1 MSLTASKKIDTNVME
16 LEINVPAEE
25 FKAAVD
31 RSYRKNAPSI
41 TIPGFRKGKAPR
53 HMIEKMYGEGVF
65 FEDAVNELYPAA
77 YEAAA
82 KEAGITPV
90 DRADI
95 EILEVSKDGFTFK
108 ATVTVK
114 PEVEVENYKGIEAEK
129 AEYTVTDEDVDA
141 EIGKLQRRA
150 GAMIAVEDRPAQ
162 MGDNVVFDFEGFID
176 GVAFEGGKGEEFPLT
191 LGSNQFIP
199 GFEEQIAGH
208 NVGEEFDVN
217 VSFPENYHVDE
228 LKGKPAVFKCKIH
241 QIKAIE
247 LPELDDEFAKDVSEF
262 ETLDALK
269 ADLKSKLQEKKDLE
283 ANDEFE
289 NKLVDAVVA
298 GLKGEIPACMY
309 ERKIDEMVSDFAY
322 RLQMQG
328 LNLETYMQYT
338 GSTIESFRE
347 TFKEQAERQV
357 KTRLALEKIA
367 ELENLTATEEEMEE
381 QFKKAAE
388 VYSMEL
394 EKIKELLPAE
404 EIAKDIAVNKAI
416 DFVRDNAVA
425 PKAKKKTTRKSTS
438 KKAKAEET
446 KSEETAE

>member
-1 MSLTASKKIDTNVME
+1 MSLTASKKIDTNLME
-16 LEINVPAEE
+16 LEISVPAEE

-65 FEDAVNELYPAA
+65 FEDAVNELYPSA

-95 EILEVSKDGFTFK
+95 EILEVGKDGFSFK

-114 PEVEVENYKGIEAEK
+114 PEVEVEGYKGIEAEK
-129 AEYTVTDEDVDA
+129 VEYTVTDEDVDA
-141 EIGKLQRRA
+141 EIAKLQKRA
-150 GAMIAVEDRPAQ
+150 GTTISVEDRPAQ

-176 GVAFEGGKGEEFPLT
+176 GIAFEGGKGEEFPLT

-208 NVGEEFDVN
+208 AIGEDFDVN

-241 QIKAIE
+241 QIKAVE

-262 ETLDALK
+262 ETLEALK

-289 NKLVDAVVA
+289 NKLVDAVIA
-298 GLKGEIPACMY
+298 GMKADIPACMY
-309 ERKIDEMVSDFAY
+309 ERKIDEMVQDFAY

-338 GSTIESFRE
+338 GSTVESFRE
-347 TFKEQAERQV
+347 TFKEQAEHQV
-357 KTRLALEKIA
+357 KVRLALEKIA
-367 ELENLTATEEEMEE
+367 ELENLTATEEDLEE

-388 VYSMEL
+388 VYGMEL
-394 EKIKELLPAE
+394 EKIKELLPAD
-404 EIAKDIAVNKAI
+404 EISKDIAVNKAI
-416 DFVRDNAVA
+416 DFVRENAVA
-425 PKAKKKTTRKSTS
+425 PKAKKKTTRKSTA
-438 KKAKAEET
+438 KKAKVEEEAAE
-446 KSEETAE
+446 

>member
-1 MSLTASKKIDTNVME
+1 MSLTASKKIDTNLME
-16 LEINVPAEE
+16 LEISVPAEE

-65 FEDAVNELYPAA
+65 FEDAVNELYPSA

-95 EILEVSKDGFTFK
+95 EILEVGKDGFSFK

-114 PEVEVENYKGIEAEK
+114 PEVEVEGYKGIEAEK
-129 AEYTVTDEDVDA
+129 VEYTVTDEDVDA
-141 EIGKLQRRA
+141 EIAKLQKRA
-150 GAMIAVEDRPAQ
+150 GTTISVEDRPAQ

-208 NVGEEFDVN
+208 AIGEDFDVN

-241 QIKAIE
+241 QIKAVE

-262 ETLDALK
+262 ETLEALK

-289 NKLVDAVVA
+289 NKLVDAVIVGMKA
-298 GLKGEIPACMY
+298 DIPACMY
-309 ERKIDEMVSDFAY
+309 ERKIDEMVQDFAY

-338 GSTIESFRE
+338 GSTVESFRE
-347 TFKEQAERQV
+347 TFKEQAEHQV
-357 KTRLALEKIA
+357 KVRLALEKIA
-367 ELENLTATEEEMEE
+367 ELENLTATEEDLEE

-388 VYSMEL
+388 VYGMEL
-394 EKIKELLPAE
+394 EKIKELLPAD
-404 EIAKDIAVNKAI
+404 EISKDIAVNKAI
-416 DFVRDNAVA
+416 DFVRENAVA
-425 PKAKKKTTRKSTS
+425 PKAKKKTTRKSTA
-438 KKAKAEET
+438 KKAKVEEEAAE
-446 KSEETAE
+446 

>member
-1 MSLTASKKIDTNVME
+1 MSLTASKKIDTNLME
-16 LEINVPAEE
+16 LEISVPAEE

-65 FEDAVNELYPAA
+65 FEDAVNELYPSA

-95 EILEVSKDGFTFK
+95 EILEVGKDGFSFK

-114 PEVEVENYKGIEAEK
+114 PEVEVEGYKGIEAEK
-129 AEYTVTDEDVDA
+129 VEYTVTDEDVDA
-141 EIGKLQRRA
+141 EIAKLQKRA
-150 GAMIAVEDRPAQ
+150 GTTISVEDRPAQ

-208 NVGEEFDVN
+208 AIGEDFDVN

-241 QIKAIE
+241 QIKAVE

-262 ETLDALK
+262 ETLEALK

-289 NKLVDAVVA
+289 NKLVDAVIA
-298 GLKGEIPACMY
+298 GMKADIPACMY
-309 ERKIDEMVSDFAY
+309 ERKIDEMVQDFAY

-338 GSTIESFRE
+338 GSTVESFRE
-347 TFKEQAERQV
+347 TFKEQA
-357 KTRLALEKIA
+357 
-367 ELENLTATEEEMEE
+367 ATEEDLEE

-388 VYSMEL
+388 VYGMEL
-394 EKIKELLPAE
+394 EKIKELLPAD
-404 EIAKDIAVNKAI
+404 EISKDIAVNKAI
-416 DFVRDNAVA
+416 DFVRENAVA
-425 PKAKKKTTRKSTS
+425 PKAKKKTTRKSTA
-438 KKAKAEET
+438 KKAKVEEEAAE
-446 KSEETAE
+446 

>member
-1 MSLTASKKIDTNVME
+1 MSLTASKKIDTNLME
-16 LEINVPAEE
+16 LEISVPAEE

-65 FEDAVNELYPAA
+65 FEDAVNELYPSA

-95 EILEVSKDGFTFK
+95 EILEVGKDGFSFK

-114 PEVEVENYKGIEAEK
+114 PEVEVEGYKGIEAEK
-129 AEYTVTDEDVDA
+129 VEYTVTDEDVDA
-141 EIGKLQRRA
+141 EIAKLQKRA
-150 GAMIAVEDRPAQ
+150 GTTISVEDRPAQ

-208 NVGEEFDVN
+208 AIGEDFDVN

-241 QIKAIE
+241 QIKAVE

-262 ETLDALK
+262 ETLEALK

-289 NKLVDAVVA
+289 NKLVDAVIA
-298 GLKGEIPACMY
+298 GMKADIPACMY
-309 ERKIDEMVSDFAY
+309 ERKIDEMVQDFAY

-338 GSTIESFRE
+338 GSTVESFRE
-347 TFKEQAERQV
+347 TFKEQAEHQV
-357 KTRLALEKIA
+357 KVRLALEKIA
-367 ELENLTATEEEMEE
+367 ELENLTATEEDLEE
-381 QFKKAAE
+381 QCKKAAE
-388 VYSMEL
+388 VYGMEL
-394 EKIKELLPAE
+394 EKIKELLPAD
-404 EIAKDIAVNKAI
+404 EISKDIAVNKAI
-416 DFVRDNAVA
+416 DFVRENAVA
-425 PKAKKKTTRKSTS
+425 PKAKKKTTRKSTA
-438 KKAKAEET
+438 KKAKVEEEAAE
-446 KSEETAE
+446 

>member
-1 MSLTASKKIDTNVME
+1 MSLTASKKIDTNLME

-65 FEDAVNELYPAA
+65 FEDAVNELYPSA

-95 EILEVSKDGFTFK
+95 EILEVGKDGFSFK

-114 PEVEVENYKGIEAEK
+114 PEVEVEGYKGIEAEK
-129 AEYTVTDEDVDA
+129 VEYTVTDEDVDA
-141 EIGKLQRRA
+141 EIAKLQKRA
-150 GAMIAVEDRPAQ
+150 GTTISVEDRPAQ

-208 NVGEEFDVN
+208 AIGEDFDVN

-241 QIKAIE
+241 QIKAVE

-262 ETLDALK
+262 ETLEALK

-289 NKLVDAVVA
+289 NKLVDAVIA
-298 GLKGEIPACMY
+298 GMKADIPSCMY
-309 ERKIDEMVSDFAY
+309 ERKIDEMIQDFAY

-338 GSTIESFRE
+338 GSTVESFRE
-347 TFKEQAERQV
+347 TFKEQAEHQV
-357 KTRLALEKIA
+357 KVRLALEKIA
-367 ELENLTATEEEMEE
+367 ELENLTATEEDLEE

-388 VYSMEL
+388 VYGMEL
-394 EKIKELLPAE
+394 EKIKELLPAD
-404 EIAKDIAVNKAI
+404 EISKDIAVNKAI
-416 DFVRDNAVA
+416 DFVRENAVA
-425 PKAKKKTTRKSTS
+425 PKAKKKTTRKSTA
-438 KKAKAEET
+438 KKAKVEEEAAE
-446 KSEETAE
+446 

>member
-1 MSLTASKKIDTNVME
+1 MSLTASKKIDTNLME
-16 LEINVPAEE
+16 LEISVPAEE

-65 FEDAVNELYPAA
+65 FEDAVNELYPSA

-95 EILEVSKDGFTFK
+95 EILEVGKDGFSFK

-114 PEVEVENYKGIEAEK
+114 PEVEVEGYKGIEAEK
-129 AEYTVTDEDVDA
+129 VEYTVTDEDVDA
-141 EIGKLQRRA
+141 EIAKLQKRA
-150 GAMIAVEDRPAQ
+150 GTTISVEDRPAQ

-208 NVGEEFDVN
+208 AIGEDFDVN

-241 QIKAIE
+241 QIKAVE

-262 ETLDALK
+262 ETLEALK

-289 NKLVDAVVA
+289 NKLVDVVIA
-298 GLKGEIPACMY
+298 GMKADIPACMY
-309 ERKIDEMVSDFAY
+309 ERKIDEMVQDFAY

-338 GSTIESFRE
+338 GSTVESFRE
-347 TFKEQAERQV
+347 TFKEQAEHQV
-357 KTRLALEKIA
+357 KVRLALEKIA
-367 ELENLTATEEEMEE
+367 ELENLTATEEDLEE

-388 VYSMEL
+388 VYGMEL
-394 EKIKELLPAE
+394 EKIKELLPAD
-404 EIAKDIAVNKAI
+404 EISKDIAVNKAI
-416 DFVRDNAVA
+416 DFVRENAVA
-425 PKAKKKTTRKSTS
+425 PKAKKKTTRKSTA
-438 KKAKAEET
+438 KKAKVEEEAAE
-446 KSEETAE
+446 

>member
-1 MSLTASKKIDTNVME
+1 MSLTASKKIDTNLME
-16 LEINVPAEE
+16 LEISVPAEE

-65 FEDAVNELYPAA
+65 FEDAVNELYPSA

-95 EILEVSKDGFTFK
+95 EILEVGKDGFSFK

-114 PEVEVENYKGIEAEK
+114 PEVEVEGYKGIEAEK
-129 AEYTVTDEDVDA
+129 VEYTVTDEDVDA
-141 EIGKLQRRA
+141 EIAKLQKRA
-150 GAMIAVEDRPAQ
+150 GTTISVEDRPAQ

-208 NVGEEFDVN
+208 AIGEDFDVN

-241 QIKAIE
+241 QIKAVE

-262 ETLDALK
+262 ETLEALK

-289 NKLVDAVVA
+289 NKLVDAVIA
-298 GLKGEIPACMY
+298 GMKADIPACMY
-309 ERKIDEMVSDFAY
+309 ERKIDEMVQDFAY

-338 GSTIESFRE
+338 GSTVESFRE
-347 TFKEQAERQV
+347 TFKEQAEHQV
-357 KTRLALEKIA
+357 KVRLALEKIA
-367 ELENLTATEEEMEE
+367 ELENLTATEEDLEE

-388 VYSMEL
+388 VYGVEL
-394 EKIKELLPAE
+394 EKIKELLPAD
-404 EIAKDIAVNKAI
+404 EISKDIAGNKAI
-416 DFVRDNAVA
+416 DFVRENAVA
-425 PKAKKKTTRKSTS
+425 PKAKKKTTRKSTA
-438 KKAKAEET
+438 KKAKVEEEAAE
-446 KSEETAE
+446 

>member
-1 MSLTASKKIDTNVME
+1 ME
-16 LEINVPAEE
+16 LEISVPAEE

-65 FEDAVNELYPAA
+65 FEDAVNELYPSA

-95 EILEVSKDGFTFK
+95 EILEVGKDGFSFK

-114 PEVEVENYKGIEAEK
+114 PEVEVEGYKGIEAEK
-129 AEYTVTDEDVDA
+129 VEYTVTDEDVDA
-141 EIGKLQRRA
+141 EIAKLQKRA
-150 GAMIAVEDRPAQ
+150 GTTISVEDRPAQ

-208 NVGEEFDVN
+208 AIGEDFDVN

-241 QIKAIE
+241 QIKAVE

-262 ETLDALK
+262 ETLEALK

-289 NKLVDAVVA
+289 NKLVDAVIA
-298 GLKGEIPACMY
+298 GMKADIPACMY
-309 ERKIDEMVSDFAY
+309 ERKIDEMVQDFAY

-338 GSTIESFRE
+338 GSTVESFRE
-347 TFKEQAERQV
+347 TFKEQAEHQV
-357 KTRLALEKIA
+357 KVRLALEKIA
-367 ELENLTATEEEMEE
+367 ELENLTATEEDLEE

-388 VYSMEL
+388 VYGMEL
-394 EKIKELLPAE
+394 EKIKELLPAD
-404 EIAKDIAVNKAI
+404 EISKDIAVNKAI
-416 DFVRDNAVA
+416 DFVRENAVA
-425 PKAKKKTTRKSTS
+425 PKAKKKTTRKSTA
-438 KKAKAEET
+438 KKAKVEEEAAE
-446 KSEETAE
+446 

>member
-1 MSLTASKKIDTNVME
+1 MSLTASKKIDTNLME
-16 LEINVPAEE
+16 LEISVPAEE

-31 RSYRKNAPSI
+31 RAYRKNAPSI

-65 FEDAVNELYPAA
+65 FEDAVNELYPSA

-95 EILEVSKDGFTFK
+95 EILEVGKDGFSFK

-114 PEVEVENYKGIEAEK
+114 PEVEVEGYKGIEAEK

-141 EIGKLQRRA
+141 EIAKLQRRA
-150 GAMIAVEDRPAQ
+150 GTTISVEDRPAQ

-208 NVGEEFDVN
+208 AIGEDFEVN

-241 QIKAIE
+241 QIKAVE

-262 ETLDALK
+262 ETLDALE
-269 ADLKSKLQEKKDLE
+269 ADLRAKLQEAKDQQ

-289 NKLVDAVVA
+289 NKLVDAVIA
-298 GLKGEIPACMY
+298 GMKAEIPACMY

-347 TFKEQAERQV
+347 TFKEQAEHQV
-357 KTRLALEKIA
+357 KIRLALEKIA
-367 ELENLTATEEEMEE
+367 ELENLAATEEELEE

-388 VYSMEL
+388 VYGMEL
-394 EKIKELLPAE
+394 EKIKEALPAE
-404 EIAKDIAVNKAI
+404 EIGKDIAVNKAI

-425 PKAKKKTTRKSTS
+425 PKAKKKTTRKSTA
-438 KKAKAEET
+438 KKAKTEEEAAE
-446 KSEETAE
+446 

>member
-1 MSLTASKKIDTNVME
+1 MSLTASKKIDTNRME
-16 LEINVPAEE
+16 LEISVPAEE

-65 FEDAVNELYPAA
+65 FEDAVNELYPSA

-95 EILEVSKDGFTFK
+95 EILEVGKDGFSFK

-114 PEVEVENYKGIEAEK
+114 PEVEVEGYKGIEAEK
-129 AEYTVTDEDVDA
+129 VEYTVTDEDVDA
-141 EIGKLQRRA
+141 EIAKLQKRA
-150 GAMIAVEDRPAQ
+150 GTTISVEDRPAQ

-208 NVGEEFDVN
+208 AIGEDFDVN

-241 QIKAIE
+241 QIKAVE

-262 ETLDALK
+262 ETLEALK

-289 NKLVDAVVA
+289 NKLVDAVIA
-298 GLKGEIPACMY
+298 GMKADIPACMY
-309 ERKIDEMVSDFAY
+309 ERKIDEMVQDFAY

-338 GSTIESFRE
+338 GSTVESFRE
-347 TFKEQAERQV
+347 TFKEQAEHQV
-357 KTRLALEKIA
+357 KVRLALEKIA
-367 ELENLTATEEEMEE
+367 ELENLTATEEDLEE

-388 VYSMEL
+388 VYGMEL
-394 EKIKELLPAE
+394 EKIKELLPAD
-404 EIAKDIAVNKAI
+404 EISKDIAVNKAI
-416 DFVRDNAVA
+416 DFVRENAVA
-425 PKAKKKTTRKSTS
+425 PKAKKKTTRKSTA
-438 KKAKAEET
+438 KKAKVEEEAAE
-446 KSEETAE
+446 

>member
-1 MSLTASKKIDTNVME
+1 MSLTASKKIDTNLME
-16 LEINVPAEE
+16 LEISVPAEE

-65 FEDAVNELYPAA
+65 FEDAVNELYPSA

-95 EILEVSKDGFTFK
+95 EILEVGKDGFSFK

-114 PEVEVENYKGIEAEK
+114 PEVEVEGYKCIEAEK
-129 AEYTVTDEDVDA
+129 VEYTVTDEDVDA
-141 EIGKLQRRA
+141 EIAKLQKRA
-150 GAMIAVEDRPAQ
+150 GTTISVEDRPAQ

-208 NVGEEFDVN
+208 AIGEDFDVN

-241 QIKAIE
+241 QIKAVE

-262 ETLDALK
+262 ATLEALK

-289 NKLVDAVVA
+289 NKLVDAVIA
-298 GLKGEIPACMY
+298 GMKADIPACMY
-309 ERKIDEMVSDFAY
+309 ERKIDEMIQDFAY

-338 GSTIESFRE
+338 GSTVESFRE
-347 TFKEQAERQV
+347 TFKEQAEHQV
-357 KTRLALEKIA
+357 KVRLALEKIA
-367 ELENLTATEEEMEE
+367 ELENLTATEEDLEE

-388 VYSMEL
+388 VYGMEL
-394 EKIKELLPAE
+394 EKIKELLPAD
-404 EIAKDIAVNKAI
+404 EISKDIAVNKAI
-416 DFVRDNAVA
+416 DFVRENAVA
-425 PKAKKKTTRKSTS
+425 PKAKKKTTRKSTA
-438 KKAKAEET
+438 KKAKVEEEAAE
-446 KSEETAE
+446 

>member
-1 MSLTASKKIDTNVME
+1 MSLTASKKIDTNLME
-16 LEINVPAEE
+16 LEISVPAEE

-65 FEDAVNELYPAA
+65 FEDAVNELYPSA

-95 EILEVSKDGFTFK
+95 EILEVGKDGFSFK

-114 PEVEVENYKGIEAEK
+114 PEVEVEGYKGIEAEK
-129 AEYTVTDEDVDA
+129 VEYTVTDEDVDA
-141 EIGKLQRRA
+141 EIAKLQKRA
-150 GAMIAVEDRPAQ
+150 GTTISVEDRPAQ

-208 NVGEEFDVN
+208 AIGEDFDVN

-241 QIKAIE
+241 QIKAVE

-262 ETLDALK
+262 ETLEALK

-283 ANDEFE
+283 ANDELE
-289 NKLVDAVVA
+289 NKLVDAVIA
-298 GLKGEIPACMY
+298 GMKADIPACMY
-309 ERKIDEMVSDFAY
+309 ERKIDEMVQDFAY

-338 GSTIESFRE
+338 GSTVESFRE
-347 TFKEQAERQV
+347 TFKEQAEHQV
-357 KTRLALEKIA
+357 KVRLALEKIA
-367 ELENLTATEEEMEE
+367 ELENLTATEEDLEE

-388 VYSMEL
+388 VYGMEL
-394 EKIKELLPAE
+394 EKIKELLPAD
-404 EIAKDIAVNKAI
+404 EISKDIAVNKAI
-416 DFVRDNAVA
+416 DFVRENAVA
-425 PKAKKKTTRKSTS
+425 PKAKKKTTRKSTA
-438 KKAKAEET
+438 KKAKVEEEAAE
-446 KSEETAE
+446 

>member
-1 MSLTASKKIDTNVME
+1 MSLTASKKIDTNLME
-16 LEINVPAEE
+16 LEISVPAEE

-41 TIPGFRKGKAPR
+41 TIPDFRKGKAPR

-65 FEDAVNELYPAA
+65 FEDAVNELYPSA

-95 EILEVSKDGFTFK
+95 EILEVGKDGFSFK

-114 PEVEVENYKGIEAEK
+114 PEVEVEGYKGIEAEK
-129 AEYTVTDEDVDA
+129 VEYTVTDEDVDA
-141 EIGKLQRRA
+141 EIAKLQKRA
-150 GAMIAVEDRPAQ
+150 GTTISVEDRPAQ

-208 NVGEEFDVN
+208 AIGEDFDVN

-241 QIKAIE
+241 QIKAVE

-262 ETLDALK
+262 ETLEALK

-289 NKLVDAVVA
+289 NKLVDAVIA
-298 GLKGEIPACMY
+298 GMKADIPACMY
-309 ERKIDEMVSDFAY
+309 ERKIDEMVQDFAY

-338 GSTIESFRE
+338 GSTVESFRE
-347 TFKEQAERQV
+347 TFKEQAEHQV
-357 KTRLALEKIA
+357 KVRLALEKIA
-367 ELENLTATEEEMEE
+367 ELENLTATEEDLEE

-388 VYSMEL
+388 VYGMEL
-394 EKIKELLPAE
+394 EKIKELLPAD
-404 EIAKDIAVNKAI
+404 EISKDIAVNKAI
-416 DFVRDNAVA
+416 DFVRENAVA
-425 PKAKKKTTRKSTS
+425 PKAKKKTTRKSTA
-438 KKAKAEET
+438 KKAKVEEEAAE
-446 KSEETAE
+446 

>member
-1 MSLTASKKIDTNVME
+1 MSLTASKKIDTNLME

-65 FEDAVNELYPAA
+65 FEDAVNELYPSA

-95 EILEVSKDGFTFK
+95 EILEVGKDGFSFK

-114 PEVEVENYKGIEAEK
+114 PEVEVEGYKGIEAEK
-129 AEYTVTDEDVDA
+129 VEYTVTDEDVDA
-141 EIGKLQRRA
+141 EIAKLQKRA
-150 GAMIAVEDRPAQ
+150 GTTISVEDRPAQ

-208 NVGEEFDVN
+208 AIGEDFDVN

-241 QIKAIE
+241 QIKAVE

-262 ETLDALK
+262 ETLEALK

-289 NKLVDAVVA
+289 NKLVDAVIA
-298 GLKGEIPACMY
+298 GMKADIPACMY
-309 ERKIDEMVSDFAY
+309 ERKIDEMIQDFAY

-338 GSTIESFRE
+338 GSTVESFRE
-347 TFKEQAERQV
+347 TFKEQAEHQV
-357 KTRLALEKIA
+357 KVRLALEKIA
-367 ELENLTATEEEMEE
+367 ELENLTATC
-381 QFKKAAE
+381 A
-388 VYSMEL
+388 
-394 EKIKELLPAE
+394 I
-404 EIAKDIAVNKAI
+404 IGWIIIAVY
-416 DFVRDNAVA
+416 R
-425 PKAKKKTTRKSTS
+425 RKY
-438 KKAKAEET
+438 K
-446 KSEETAE
+446 

>member
-1 MSLTASKKIDTNVME
+1 MSLTASKKIDTNLME
-16 LEINVPAEE
+16 LEISVPAEE

-65 FEDAVNELYPAA
+65 FEDAVNELYPSA

-95 EILEVSKDGFTFK
+95 EILEVGKDGFSFK

-114 PEVEVENYKGIEAEK
+114 PEVEVEGYKCIEAEK
-129 AEYTVTDEDVDA
+129 VEYTVTDEDVDA
-141 EIGKLQRRA
+141 EIAKLQKRA
-150 GAMIAVEDRPAQ
+150 GTTISVEDRPAQ

-208 NVGEEFDVN
+208 AIGEDFDVN

-241 QIKAIE
+241 QIKAVE

-262 ETLDALK
+262 ATLEALK

-289 NKLVDAVVA
+289 NKLVDAVIA
-298 GLKGEIPACMY
+298 GMKADIPACMY
-309 ERKIDEMVSDFAY
+309 ERKIDEMIQDFAY

-338 GSTIESFRE
+338 GSTVESFRE
-347 TFKEQAERQV
+347 TFKEQAEHQV
-357 KTRLALEKIA
+357 KVRLALEKIA
-367 ELENLTATEEEMEE
+367 ELENLTATEEDLEE

-388 VYSMEL
+388 VYGMEL
-394 EKIKELLPAE
+394 EKIKELLPAD
-404 EIAKDIAVNKAI
+404 EISKDIAVNKAI
-416 DFVRDNAVA
+416 DFVRENAVA
-425 PKAKKKTTRKSTS
+425 PKAKKKTTRKSTAKKS
-438 KKAKAEET
+438 KVEEEAAE
-446 KSEETAE
+446 

>member
-1 MSLTASKKIDTNVME
+1 MSLTASKKIDTNLME
-16 LEINVPAEE
+16 LEISVPAEE

-65 FEDAVNELYPAA
+65 FEDAVNELYPSA

-95 EILEVSKDGFTFK
+95 EILEVGKDGFSFK

-114 PEVEVENYKGIEAEK
+114 PEVEVEGYKCIEAEK
-129 AEYTVTDEDVDA
+129 VEYTVTDEDVDA
-141 EIGKLQRRA
+141 EIAKLHKRA
-150 GAMIAVEDRPAQ
+150 GTTISVEDRPAQ

-208 NVGEEFDVN
+208 AIGEDFDVN

-241 QIKAIE
+241 QIKAVE

-262 ETLDALK
+262 ATLEALK

-289 NKLVDAVVA
+289 NKLVDAVIA
-298 GLKGEIPACMY
+298 GMKADIPACMY
-309 ERKIDEMVSDFAY
+309 ERKIDEMIQDFAY

-338 GSTIESFRE
+338 GSTVESFRE
-347 TFKEQAERQV
+347 TFKEQAEHQV
-357 KTRLALEKIA
+357 KVRLALEKIA
-367 ELENLTATEEEMEE
+367 ELENLTATEEDLEE

-388 VYSMEL
+388 VYGMEL
-394 EKIKELLPAE
+394 EKIKELLPAD
-404 EIAKDIAVNKAI
+404 EISKDIAVNKAI
-416 DFVRDNAVA
+416 DFVRENAVA
-425 PKAKKKTTRKSTS
+425 PKAKKKTTRKSTA
-438 KKAKAEET
+438 KKAKVEEEAAE
-446 KSEETAE
+446 

>member
-1 MSLTASKKIDTNVME
+1 MSLTASKKIDTNLME
-16 LEINVPAEE
+16 LEISVPAEE

-65 FEDAVNELYPAA
+65 FEDAVNELYPSA

-95 EILEVSKDGFTFK
+95 EILEVGKDGFSFK

-114 PEVEVENYKGIEAEK
+114 PEVEVEGYKGIEAEK
-129 AEYTVTDEDVDA
+129 VEYTVTDEDVDA
-141 EIGKLQRRA
+141 EIAKLQKRA
-150 GAMIAVEDRPAQ
+150 GTTISVEDRPAQ

-208 NVGEEFDVN
+208 AIGEDFDVN

-241 QIKAIE
+241 QIKAVE

-262 ETLDALK
+262 ETLEALK

-289 NKLVDAVVA
+289 NKLVDAVIA
-298 GLKGEIPACMY
+298 GMKADIPACMY
-309 ERKIDEMVSDFAY
+309 ERKIDEMVQDFAY

-338 GSTIESFRE
+338 GSTVESFRE
-347 TFKEQAERQV
+347 TFKEQAEHQV
-357 KTRLALEKIA
+357 KVRLALEKIA
-367 ELENLTATEEEMEE
+367 ELENLTATEEDLEE

-388 VYSMEL
+388 VYGMEL
-394 EKIKELLPAE
+394 EKIKELLPAD
-404 EIAKDIAVNKAI
+404 EISKDIAVNKAI
-416 DFVRDNAVA
+416 DFVRENAVA
-425 PKAKKKTTRKSTS
+425 PKAKKKTTRKSTA
-438 KKAKAEET
+438 KKAKVEEEAAE
-446 KSEETAE
+446 

>member
-1 MSLTASKKIDTNVME
+1 MSLTASKKIDTNLME
-16 LEINVPAEE
+16 LEISVPAEE
-25 FKAAVD
+25 LKAAVD

-65 FEDAVNELYPAA
+65 FEDAVNELYPSA

-95 EILEVSKDGFTFK
+95 EILEVGKDGFSFK

-114 PEVEVENYKGIEAEK
+114 PEVEVEGYKGIEAEK
-129 AEYTVTDEDVDA
+129 VEYTVTDEDVDA
-141 EIGKLQRRA
+141 EIAKLQKRA
-150 GAMIAVEDRPAQ
+150 GTTISVEDRPAQ

-208 NVGEEFDVN
+208 AIGEDFDVN

-241 QIKAIE
+241 QIKAVE

-262 ETLDALK
+262 ETLEALK

-289 NKLVDAVVA
+289 NKLVDAVIA
-298 GLKGEIPACMY
+298 GMKADIPACMY
-309 ERKIDEMVSDFAY
+309 ERKIDEMVQDFAY

-338 GSTIESFRE
+338 GSTVESFRE
-347 TFKEQAERQV
+347 TFKEQAEHQV
-357 KTRLALEKIA
+357 KVRLALEKIA
-367 ELENLTATEEEMEE
+367 ELENLTATEEDLEE

-388 VYSMEL
+388 VYGMEL
-394 EKIKELLPAE
+394 EKIKELLPAD
-404 EIAKDIAVNKAI
+404 EISKDIAVNKAI
-416 DFVRDNAVA
+416 DFVRENAVA
-425 PKAKKKTTRKSTS
+425 PKAKKKTTRKSTA
-438 KKAKAEET
+438 KKAKVEEEAAE
-446 KSEETAE
+446 

>member
-1 MSLTASKKIDTNVME
+1 MSLTASKKIDTNLME

-65 FEDAVNELYPAA
+65 FEDAVNELYPSA

-95 EILEVSKDGFTFK
+95 EILEVGKDGFSFK

-114 PEVEVENYKGIEAEK
+114 PEVEVEGYKGIEAEK
-129 AEYTVTDEDVDA
+129 VEYTVTDEDVDA
-141 EIGKLQRRA
+141 EIAKLQKRA
-150 GAMIAVEDRPAQ
+150 GTTISVEDRPAQ

-176 GVAFEGGKGEEFPLT
+176 GVAFEGGKGKEFPLT

-208 NVGEEFDVN
+208 AIGEDFDVN

-241 QIKAIE
+241 QIKAVE

-262 ETLDALK
+262 ETLEALK

-289 NKLVDAVVA
+289 NKLVDAVIA
-298 GLKGEIPACMY
+298 GMKADIPACMY
-309 ERKIDEMVSDFAY
+309 ERKIDEMVQDFAY

-338 GSTIESFRE
+338 GSTVESFRE
-347 TFKEQAERQV
+347 TFKEQAEHQV
-357 KTRLALEKIA
+357 KVRLALEKIA
-367 ELENLTATEEEMEE
+367 ELENLTATEEDLEE

-388 VYSMEL
+388 VYGMEL
-394 EKIKELLPAE
+394 EKIKELLPAD
-404 EIAKDIAVNKAI
+404 EISKDIAVNKAI
-416 DFVRDNAVA
+416 DFVRENAVA
-425 PKAKKKTTRKSTS
+425 PKAKKKTTRKSTA
-438 KKAKAEET
+438 KKAKVEEEAAE
-446 KSEETAE
+446 

>member
-1 MSLTASKKIDTNVME
+1 MSLTASKKIDTNLME
-16 LEINVPAEE
+16 LEISVPAEE

-65 FEDAVNELYPAA
+65 FEDAVNELYPSA

-95 EILEVSKDGFTFK
+95 EILEVGKDGFSFK

-114 PEVEVENYKGIEAEK
+114 PEVEVEGYKGIEAEK
-129 AEYTVTDEDVDA
+129 VEYTVTDEDVDA
-141 EIGKLQRRA
+141 EIAKLQKRA
-150 GAMIAVEDRPAQ
+150 GTTISVEDRPAQ

-208 NVGEEFDVN
+208 AIGEDFDVN
-217 VSFPENYHVDE
+217 VSFPDNYHVDE

-241 QIKAIE
+241 QIKAVE

-262 ETLDALK
+262 ETLEALK

-289 NKLVDAVVA
+289 NKLVDAVIA
-298 GLKGEIPACMY
+298 GMKADIPACMY
-309 ERKIDEMVSDFAY
+309 ERKIDEMVQDFAY

-338 GSTIESFRE
+338 GSTVESFRE
-347 TFKEQAERQV
+347 TFKEQAEHQV
-357 KTRLALEKIA
+357 KVRLALEKIA
-367 ELENLTATEEEMEE
+367 ELENLTATEEDLEE

-388 VYSMEL
+388 VYGMEL
-394 EKIKELLPAE
+394 EKIKELLPAD
-404 EIAKDIAVNKAI
+404 EISKDIAVNKAI
-416 DFVRDNAVA
+416 DFVRENAVA
-425 PKAKKKTTRKSTS
+425 PKAKKKTTRKSTA
-438 KKAKAEET
+438 KKAKVEEEAAE
-446 KSEETAE
+446 

>member
-1 MSLTASKKIDTNVME
+1 MSLTASKKIDTNLME
-16 LEINVPAEE
+16 LEISVPAEE

-65 FEDAVNELYPAA
+65 FEDAVNELYPSA

-95 EILEVSKDGFTFK
+95 EILEVGKDGFSFK

-114 PEVEVENYKGIEAEK
+114 PEVEVEGYKGIEAEK
-129 AEYTVTDEDVDA
+129 VEYTVTDEDVDA
-141 EIGKLQRRA
+141 EIAKLQKRA
-150 GAMIAVEDRPAQ
+150 GTTISVEDRPAQ

-208 NVGEEFDVN
+208 AIGEDFDVN

-241 QIKAIE
+241 QIKAVE

-262 ETLDALK
+262 
-269 ADLKSKLQEKKDLE
+269 
-283 ANDEFE
+283 
-289 NKLVDAVVA
+289 
-298 GLKGEIPACMY
+298 
-309 ERKIDEMVSDFAY
+309 
-322 RLQMQG
+322 
-328 LNLETYMQYT
+328 
-338 GSTIESFRE
+338 
-347 TFKEQAERQV
+347 
-357 KTRLALEKIA
+357 
-367 ELENLTATEEEMEE
+367 
-381 QFKKAAE
+381 
-388 VYSMEL
+388 
-394 EKIKELLPAE
+394 
-404 EIAKDIAVNKAI
+404 
-416 DFVRDNAVA
+416 
-425 PKAKKKTTRKSTS
+425 
-438 KKAKAEET
+438 
-446 KSEETAE
+446 